1 MYQSQ
6 LLMLFEVL
14 ERAALMLTALFL
26 LTQAKSFKQI
36 MNKQASERNA
46 LEIGLIS
53 ALFVF
58 FAIFSTYTGVD
69 VEGSLINVR
78 IIAIVSG
85 GILFGPWVGL
95 PAGILSGIHRYL
107 IDIDG
112 PTSLP
117 CLITSILA
125 GVLSVL
131 IYRYTNRKDNMC
143 YGIGAGIV
151 CECLTM
157 LLILVLAED
166 KALAKSIVANIA
178 LPMIIGSTCIGLI
191 IKRVH
196 DIDDEKEQAAASQ
209 AKVALDIANQ
219 TLPFMRKND
228 QQSLQ
233 QVCEIIYHETG
244 ADAVSLT
251 NTSEVLAYTGIGHED
266 YFDRSH
272 AVIRDKKISQLTQ
285 KTVQERTYTLH
296 NNLKTGQ
303 FKSILI
309 LPLFENNQ
317 VTGTLKI
324 FFVKENKIGQAIQE
338 MAQGLSQ
345 LISTQLMASKLE
357 QANHMLQKAEFSAL
371 QHKINPHFLFN
382 ALNAISTLIRIKPDK
397 ARELIANL
405 ADFLRY
411 NLERGDDLIDISQEL
426 QQVKDYT
433 AIEQARFGDK
443 LTVIFDVD
451 DVHTPI
457 PCLLIQPLVENAIQ
471 HGIQPARGKGQV
483 IIRVK
488 SLEDRLRV
496 CVENTGCEIAP
507 EIVEKLQTN
516 QMEKH
521 KIGLINVHQRVLLQY
536 GQGLHID
543 RINHDGQDFTRVYFD
558 IVEVERV
565 EEVTA

>member
-1 MYQSQ
+1 
-6 LLMLFEVL
+6 MLFEVF

-36 MNKQASERNA
+36 MNKQASERSA

-53 ALFVF
+53 SLFVF

-95 PAGILSGIHRYL
+95 PAGILSGLHRYL

-131 IYRYTNRKDNMC
+131 IYRYTDRKDNMC
-143 YGIGAGIV
+143 YGIGAGII

-157 LLILVLAED
+157 GLILLLAKNE
-166 KALAKSIVANIA
+166 ALAKVIVSNIG

-196 DIDDEKEQAAASQ
+196 DIEDEREQAAANQ

-228 QQSLQ
+228 PQSLQ
-233 QVCEIIYHETG
+233 KVCEIIRHETA
-244 ADAVSLT
+244 ADAVSIT
-251 NTSEVLAYTGIGHED
+251 NNKEVIAYTGVGHHD
-266 YFDRSH
+266 YFDKNH
-272 AVIRDKKISQLTQ
+272 EILRDKKIGQLTA
-285 KTVQERTYTLH
+285 KTIIERSQTLDNH
-296 NNLKTGQ
+296 LKTGK
-303 FKSILI
+303 FRSVLI
-309 LPLFENNQ
+309 LPLFEHQ
-317 VTGTLKI
+317 VVTGTLKI
-324 FFVKENKIGQAIQE
+324 YFLKENKIGHALQE
-338 MAQGLSQ
+338 MSQGLST
-345 LISTQLMASKLE
+345 LVSTQLMASKLE
-357 QANHMLQKAEFSAL
+357 QAELMLQKAEFSAL
-371 QHKINPHFLFN
+371 QQKINPHFLFN
-382 ALNAISTLIRIKPDK
+382 ALNAISTLIRIQPDK
-397 ARELIANL
+397 ARDLIANL

-411 NLERGDDLIDISQEL
+411 NLERDGDLIDVSQEL
-426 QQVKDYT
+426 KQVQDYT

-443 LTVIFDVD
+443 FTVRLDVD
-451 DVHTPI
+451 NVHTPI

-471 HGIQPARGKGQV
+471 HGIQPSRGKGE
-483 IIRVK
+483 IIVSVK
-488 SLEDRLRV
+488 KFEGFIRV
-496 CVENTGCEIAP
+496 CVADTGPGIP
-507 EIVEKLQTN
+507 TYLIEKLQTN

-521 KIGLINVHQRVLLQY
+521 KIGLNNVHQRALLQY
-536 GQGLHID
+536 GKGLEISRETHA
-543 RINHDGQDFTRVYFD
+543 DGREFTHVYFD
-558 IVEVERV
+558 IK
-565 EEVTA
+565 